1 MAGADD
7 EVHAHAVCHA
17 GSWAGNDFLG
27 FDDSLTRAASFL
39 TCVVSSGV
47 EPPKAANA
55 WIWAILAAATVSG
68 ALFMP
73 APLARKRSIMD
84 AMINVY
90 AGRATARGCETW
102 GVNSVELTC
111 RRIQYTILICLLNW
125 FGCKIYLPQ
134 LAKMYEGLHRI
145 MQSSRNTLEVCLREG
160 GIDGRH
166 RCLIIVTNLVHS
178 KWMHTRWVG
187 QLNISRTKH
196 SLKPCE

>member
-1 MAGADD
+1 MGSAQFGCDHQCKFHPQKFHHGIFGTCLRACLCIRVFRCFKCSLRSAPVKSSSAFLVSASVHGCVGMAGADD

-47 EPPKAANA
+47 EPPRAANA
-55 WIWAILAAATVSG
+55 WILAILAAATVSG

-102 GVNSVELTC
+102 GVN
-111 RRIQYTILICLLNW
+111 
-125 FGCKIYLPQ
+125 
-134 LAKMYEGLHRI
+134 
-145 MQSSRNTLEVCLREG
+145 
-160 GIDGRH
+160 
-166 RCLIIVTNLVHS
+166 
-178 KWMHTRWVG
+178 
-187 QLNISRTKH
+187 
-196 SLKPCE
+196 